1 MQWGFGW
8 ELGPF
13 QIWDAL
19 GVREVLDAVGGEAAP
34 AIPHARHRFRENG
47 LPPSAPDLQ
56 ILKSAKDRQK
66 VVRRNA
72 GASLVDLGD
81 GVLAVEFHSKMNAI
95 GGDTIEM
102 LHAGVKEAAAN
113 FAALVVGNDAPNF
126 SAGANLMLLLLEA
139 QEGRMFRPLAFT
151 KTFAMVFASALSIT
165 LTTARPEQSPARPVK
180 MATTFFA
187 VRSSAGIVGENTA
200 LAARAASS
208 ASSVTTWSC

>member
-1 MQWGFGW
+1 VGAFLRQTLGSTLAYTERVAPAIAHSIDDVDRAMKWGFGW

-13 QIWDAL
+13 EI
-19 GVREVLDAVGGEAAP
+19 LDAIGDRPRIRDDGVPPAGPDFEILRAA
-34 AIPHARHRFRENG
+34 R
-47 LPPSAPDLQ
+47 
-56 ILKSAKDRQK
+56 DRRR

-139 QEGRMFRPLAFT
+139 QEG
-151 KTFAMVFASALSIT
+151 
-165 LTTARPEQSPARPVK
+165 
-180 MATTFFA
+180 
-187 VRSSAGIVGENTA
+187 N
-200 LAARAASS
+200 
-208 ASSVTTWSC
+208 